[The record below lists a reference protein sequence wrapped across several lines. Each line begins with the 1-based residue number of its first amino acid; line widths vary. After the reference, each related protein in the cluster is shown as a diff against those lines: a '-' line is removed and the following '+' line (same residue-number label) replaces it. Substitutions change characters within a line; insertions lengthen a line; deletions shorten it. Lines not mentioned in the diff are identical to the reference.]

1 MEVKNRMPNA
11 KILSEKQAVVA
22 ELTEKLQNAAAGVIV
37 DYRGITVAEDTELRA
52 KMREAGVDYFVMKN
66 TLLRFAV
73 KNAGLEDLTNVLKG
87 TTSIALCQGDPVAAA
102 KVVSEFSKKLAA
114 QEKFTVKAGFVDG
127 KVIDAAGVKA
137 LADLPSKEVLVATVL
152 GTMIAPIRGLAT
164 VLDANISGLARVI
177 QAIADQKA

>member
-1 MEVKNRMPNA
+1 MPHA
-11 KILSEKQAVVA
+11 KILSEKQAIVA

-66 TLLRFAV
+66 TLSRFAV
-73 KNAGLEDLTNVLKG
+73 KNAGLDELCDVLKG

-152 GTMIAPIRGLAT
+152 GTLIAPVRGLAT
-164 VLDANISGLARVI
+164 VLDANISGLARVV

>member
-1 MEVKNRMPNA
+1 MPNA
-11 KILSEKQAVVA
+11 KILSEKQAIVA
-22 ELTEKLQNAAAGVIV
+22 ELTEKFQNAAAGVFV
-37 DYRGITVAEDTELRA
+37 DYKGITVAEDTELRA

-66 TLLRFAV
+66 TLARFAV
-73 KNAGLEDLTNVLKG
+73 KNAGMDELCDVLKG

-114 QEKFTVKAGFVDG
+114 QDKFKVKAGFVDG

-137 LADLPSKEVLVATVL
+137 LADLPSKEILVATVL

-164 VLDANISGLARVI
+164 VLDANISGLARVV
-177 QAIADQKA
+177 QAIADQKGA

>member
-1 MEVKNRMPNA
+1 MPNA
-11 KILSEKQAVVA
+11 KILSEKQAIVA

-37 DYRGITVAEDTELRA
+37 DYKGITVAEDTELRA
-52 KMREAGVDYFVMKN
+52 KMRENGVDYFVMKN
-66 TLLRFAV
+66 TLSRFAV
-73 KNAGLEDLTNVLKG
+73 KNAGLDELCDVLKG

-152 GTMIAPIRGLAT
+152 GTLIAPVRGLAT
-164 VLDANISGLARVI
+164 VLDANISGLARVV